1 MTTGLFSEAW
11 TRYICQLQV
20 PTQTDPEAHKY
31 LFMRWLLR
39 FIPCYPM
46 LSCIEELCQHLHVIL
61 ESDRQVKD
69 CLCFQQL
76 TREQRIA
83 IEETQEFEMNRS
95 LASILKFPRLVQT
108 FRASQVL
115 KTMSPTCQAES
126 RFFVPKFPPFV
137 TQTMKADV
145 AGCPKLPD
153 HPLYVYTSENK
164 NVRAAPYFLN
174 LFSENCQSL
183 DDDPDGVFKLRN
195 VWINSQPR
203 MERWTIDSDATFS
216 QLSAIRS
223 SKSPKILKIINDD
236 CSGEIVGA
244 NPDFLVNTATLRLK
258 SLISVSDTLTHSRQK
273 VLSLLNT
280 AIREATAGIDQY
292 NNGLRLCL
300 YLNSQDSGSHDSSDS
315 FSVTPTPR
323 VKRPTP
329 LKIDCCTDT
338 ERQNVL
344 LMGSS
349 LSDPTLSPTENV
361 SAFCSFWFPDCFFFV
376 FLFTCSGETL
386 PSQYSAI

>member
-1 MTTGLFSEAW
+1 
-11 TRYICQLQV
+11 
-20 PTQTDPEAHKY
+20 
-31 LFMRWLLR
+31 
-39 FIPCYPM
+39 
-46 LSCIEELCQHLHVIL
+46 
-61 ESDRQVKD
+61 
-69 CLCFQQL
+69 
-76 TREQRIA
+76 
-83 IEETQEFEMNRS
+83 
-95 LASILKFPRLVQT
+95 
-108 FRASQVL
+108 
-115 KTMSPTCQAES
+115 
-126 RFFVPKFPPFV
+126 
-137 TQTMKADV
+137 MKADV

-280 AIREATAGIDQY
+280 AIRDATAGIDQY

-349 LSDPTLSPTENV
+349 LSDPTLSPTENERRYRANTPLFNNSSIDATYSFCDDLPNAHFDWTNSQQPSRL
-361 SAFCSFWFPDCFFFV
+361 SARPNTPPVRHSSLSQFHPCVALLEADLLESADQLLDFKNKFARDTQILINAFDEAVVPFFSQQSQKSWRASFKTRAV
-376 FLFTCSGETL
+376 
-386 PSQYSAI
+386 